1 MLVLLQKAAE
11 RAHETICKNKSL
23 RQNLLLTI
31 SFEITSKSNYD
42 REKIETLDIFS
53 LFSQLPQGKFLFIWD
68 VLAS

>member
-1 MLVLLQKAAE
+1 MLVWLQKAAE
-11 RAHETICKNKSL
+11 RAHETICKN
-23 RQNLLLTI
+23 NLLLTI